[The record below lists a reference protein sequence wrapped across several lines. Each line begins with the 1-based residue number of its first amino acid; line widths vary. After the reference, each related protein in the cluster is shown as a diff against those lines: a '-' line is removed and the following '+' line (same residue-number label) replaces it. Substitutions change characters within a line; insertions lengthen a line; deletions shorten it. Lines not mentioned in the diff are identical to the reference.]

1 MSHSSSSI
9 ESHDLHTYR
18 TNLFSILNQENPPKG
33 LLFQPNSSPWIF
45 DCGAINTMTYNSSD
59 LINTTPTTHTQIQ
72 TANRDCVSVTK
83 TGTVEISPSINLRNC
98 LLIPSLT
105 HKLYLLVNWLKS
117 LIVRLLW
124 LLLVVLCRMLRSG
137 RLLGVVLRKEAYT
150 MWTRRL
156 KKVTRRLIMGLLIID
171 CGCGTNI

>member
-1 MSHSSSSI
+1 MGFIFSKNISFCKESKINNITYPKHYPKLGSHTDKNMSHSSSSI

-105 HKLYLLVNWLKS
+105 HKLLSVSQFTKELNCINIMS
-117 LIVRLLW
+117 STNC
-124 LLLVVLCRMLRSG
+124 VVQD
-137 RLLGVVLRKEAYT
+137 A
-150 MWTRRL
+150 
-156 KKVTRRLIMGLLIID
+156 
-171 CGCGTNI
+171 